1 MKRKVSVV
9 MVSLLMFLVIFY
21 PRLVISES
29 QGDLNFELSKELTE
43 VQVINS
49 EEINLNND
57 KNMKNQELLLLK

>member
-9 MVSLLMFLVIFY
+9 MVSLLIFLVIFY

>member
-21 PRLVISES
+21 PRSVISES
-29 QGDLNFELSKELTE
+29 QGDLSFELSKELTE

-57 KNMKNQELLLLK
+57 ENMNNQELLLLK

>member
-57 KNMKNQELLLLK
+57 ENMKNQELLLLK